1 MRVLTERDK
10 IFLGEMTA
18 KEGTGLSYKLM
29 EDKTIFNAYCRI
41 AEQRLREERHRRKS
55 PFYIPDAKS

>member
-1 MRVLTERDK
+1 MRGLTERDK
-10 IFLGEMTA
+10 IFLGETA
-18 KEGTGLSYKLM
+18 AKKGTDLSYELM
-29 EDKTIFNAYCRI
+29 GDKTIFNAYCRV